1 MNILIAAAIAVV
13 LAFGGGYYK
22 GNSSGYA
29 KGKAEIQKEFDAYK
43 VAQDKKYT
51 DTVLKYREKEQEL
64 QKTAAAEQE
73 KHRDQIRSIDKR
85 LSAALV
91 ELRNRP
97 ERRAPSTKST
107 VPGTTETCIGVSGA
121 ELARGDAEFL
131 TRYASDAAK
140 LREALSTCE
149 TRYEQVR
156 AELNKE

>member
-22 GNSSGYA
+22 GTSSGYA
-29 KGKAEIQKEFDAYK
+29 TGRAEIQKEFTAYK
-43 VAQDKKYT
+43 TEQEKKYT
-51 DTVLKYREKEQEL
+51 NTVLKYREKEQEL

-97 ERRAPSTKST
+97 ERRASTANSAVPSAA
-107 VPGTTETCIGVSGA
+107 ETCAGVSGA

-149 TRYEQVR
+149 ARYEQVR
-156 AELNKE
+156 TELNKE